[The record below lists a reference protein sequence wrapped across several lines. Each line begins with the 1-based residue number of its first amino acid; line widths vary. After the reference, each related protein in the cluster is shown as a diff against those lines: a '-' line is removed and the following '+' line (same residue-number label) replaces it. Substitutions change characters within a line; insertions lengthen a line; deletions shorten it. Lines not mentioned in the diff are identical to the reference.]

1 MRQEAGALS
10 RTGSQEGTD
19 RIHVRWF
26 ADRAALEAALVAR
39 LAQAFEHPVSGAGEA
54 VMLSGGST
62 PIPAYRALAQHGV
75 RRIADRYVLFSDE
88 RHVPS
93 DSEASNFHQ
102 SRPLLAALALPE
114 AQVLR
119 VRTELPLEE
128 AAADYE
134 RRLEAMLD
142 AGIRIGL
149 GLLGLGADGHTASL
163 FSAAD
168 LERGAGRLAIAV
180 QRPDGR
186 GAVSVT
192 PRLLAQVAT
201 PLFVVAGNDKRDA
214 LERFLAGDPGSVARR
229 AVAACPSVE
238 VWVDREAYPRA
249 RQPQPDETS
258 GPG

>member
-1 MRQEAGALS
+1 VS
-10 RTGSQEGTD
+10 RTGSQKGTG
-19 RIHVRWF
+19 RIDVRRF
-26 ADRAALEAALVAR
+26 ADRSALESALVER
-39 LAQAFEHPVSGAGEA
+39 LVEAFEGPNTGVGVA

-62 PIPAYRALAQHGV
+62 PVPAYGALA
-75 RRIADRYVLFSDE
+75 RRGIRPAADRYVLFSDE

-102 SRPLLAALALPE
+102 TRPLIAALALPE
-114 AQVLR
+114 TRVLR

-134 RRLEAMLD
+134 RRLKAMLD
-142 AGIRIGL
+142 AGVGIGL

-192 PRLLAQVAT
+192 PRLLARVAT
-201 PLFVVAGNDKRDA
+201 PVFVVAGADKRDA
-214 LERFLAGDPGSVARR
+214 LERFLAGDPGSVARQ
-229 AVAACPSVE
+229 AVAACPHVE
-238 VWVDREAYPRA
+238 VWADREAYPA
-249 RQPQPDETS
+249 
-258 GPG
+258 